1 MKLWVLLVLEEC
13 AQPGRGQRKHSI
25 ILDVV
30 SRGVGCV
37 KAPLRDGHENA
48 GKGGFVV
55 GIFREGVDEG
65 VEVGCSVGGAYSKCK
80 FPGVMSGKIET
91 CLVRLGCGRE
101 GNVVGA

>member
-65 VEVGCSVGGAYSKCK
+65 VEVDSSVGGAYAKRK
-80 FPGVMSGKIET
+80 FPGVVGGKIET
-91 CLVRLGCGRE
+91 CLVRSGSGSECY
-101 GNVVGA
+101 VVGA